1 MSEIIL
7 QAEPR
12 TGLGGAIA
20 KQMRATGRVPG
31 VVYGHGEPST
41 AFHVKEL
48 DLRPLIYTNQ
58 THIVKLQL
66 SGGDTKCILREIQF
80 DPITDRVIHIDF
92 LKLHAGEKIKVQIP
106 VKLMGTSAGSKD
118 GGVNDHVMHKIMLN
132 VLPEAIP
139 DHIEV
144 DISELRIGHSIHIK
158 DLPPNDSYTIIG
170 DENAVIVACAAPKVA
185 EEVAAPGAVA
195 AAVGTEVVE
204 PEQIKTKGKKEE
216 EA

>member
-7 QAEPR
+7 KAEAR
-12 TGLGGAIA
+12 TNLGGSIA

-66 SGGDTKCILREIQF
+66 SGGESNCILREVQF

-92 LKLHAGEKIKVQIP
+92 LKLHAGEMIKVQIP

-132 VLPEAIP
+132 VLPESIP
-139 DHIEV
+139 DHIAV

-185 EEVAAPGAVA
+185 EEVVAGAVA
-195 AAVGTEVVE
+195 AEVVE
-204 PEQIKTKGKKEE
+204 PEQIQAKGKKEE